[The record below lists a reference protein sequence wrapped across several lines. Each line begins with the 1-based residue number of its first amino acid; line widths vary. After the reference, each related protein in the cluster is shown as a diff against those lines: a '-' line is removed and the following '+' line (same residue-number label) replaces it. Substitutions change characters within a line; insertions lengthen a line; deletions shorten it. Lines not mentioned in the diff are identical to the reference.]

1 VPRATLIAMTAL
13 PLQPARLLTVDE
25 FAALP
30 EAPEGRYELQEG
42 RLVMSPSP
50 VPRHQRCQH
59 RLQVQLDPQ
68 LPPGLGL
75 LPAVDID
82 LGLAAPTEPGF
93 VRIPDL
99 AVVSEAEY
107 ERVDREGGLLRAAH
121 VRLVI
126 EILSAG
132 SQRTD
137 RVIKHGEYADA
148 GIEHYWILDL
158 LDGPSHTA
166 CHLGGAF
173 GYMDA
178 PPVTG
183 VFTTD
188 LPFPV
193 RLDLNRLG

>member
-1 VPRATLIAMTAL
+1 MAERTVPR
-13 PLQPARLLTVDE
+13 RLLTVEE

-30 EAPEGRYELQEG
+30 EASDGRDELQEG
-42 RLVMSPSP
+42 TVIRSPSP
-50 VPRHQRCQH
+50 PPGHQRCQH
-59 RLQVQLDPQ
+59 RLQVQLDRQ
-68 LPPGLGL
+68 LPPGLVL
-75 LPAVDID
+75 LPAVDVD
-82 LGLAAPTEPGF
+82 LGLAAPTEPGS

-107 ERVDREGGLLRAAH
+107 ERVDREGGLLRAPH
-121 VRLVI
+121 VRLVV

-148 GIEHYWILDL
+148 GIERYWIIDL
-158 LDGPSHTA
+158 LDGPSLTA
-166 CHLGGAF
+166 CQLGGPF

-178 PPVTG
+178 PSVTG

-193 RLDLNRLG
+193 RLDLDRLG

>member
-1 VPRATLIAMTAL
+1 MTAL
-13 PLQPARLLTVDE
+13 PFQRPKLLTVAE

-30 EAPEGRYELQEG
+30 EATDGRYELQEG

-50 VPRHQRCQH
+50 VPRHQRFQH
-59 RLQVQLDPQ
+59 RLQLRLDPQ
-68 LPPGLGL
+68 LPPGLCL
-75 LPAVDID
+75 LPAIDID
-82 LGLAAPTEPGF
+82 LGLAGPEEPGF

-107 ERVDREGGLLRAAH
+107 ERVDRDGGLLRAKH
-121 VRLVI
+121 VRLVV

-158 LDGPSHTA
+158 LDGPSLTA

-178 PPVTG
+178 APVSG
-183 VFTTD
+183 VFATD
-188 LPFPV
+188 TPFPV
-193 RLDLNRLG
+193 RLDLDQLA